1 MSKLKTLKPRLGT
14 LKAGNL
20 RTVGG
25 GSFSD
30 PSRGSR
36 HERGYGTSW
45 DMLRLRI
52 LERDFHLCQCPE
64 CMGGQKRLT
73 VATHVDH
80 ITPKAQGGTDDES
93 NLRAVNAD
101 CHKRITLL
109 QQGKR
114 PRREIGPDGWPV

>member
-1 MSKLKTLKPRLGT
+1 MTKLKTLKPTLRTLGS
-14 LKAGNL
+14 NL
-20 RTVGG
+20 RTAGG

-30 PSRGSR
+30 PNRGSR
-36 HERGYGTSW
+36 HERGYGTAW
-45 DMLRLRI
+45 DKLRLRI
-52 LERDFHLCQCPE
+52 LARDCGLCQCPE
-64 CMGGQKRLT
+64 CQGGEKRLT

-93 NLRAVNAD
+93 NLRAVNKD

-114 PRREIGPDGWPV
+114 PRREISPDGWPV